1 VYQYREGSIASDLL
15 RADTV
20 ITYLRLLALS
30 SARRANIIRQV
41 LAPLF
46 PPSPTRIGEQEAVP
60 PLSEIL
66 PRAQIGCIDLSLAFA
81 GIEELTLAML
91 DFFFVPLLAEGGNT
105 LAPPSSNT
113 PSFLTTRSQCND
125 HAPSPSRLES
135 LRDLSLE
142 REGALCVVNGWMDK
156 GINKQRVLA
165 GLRSSTT
172 SRMHPSAYNKDALQ
186 YWDYT

>member
-1 VYQYREGSIASDLL
+1 VYPYREGSIAGDLL

-41 LAPLF
+41 RAPLF

-66 PRAQIGCIDLSLAFA
+66 PRAQIGCIDPSLAFA
-81 GIEELTLAML
+81 GIGELALAML
-91 DFFFVPLLAEGGNT
+91 DFFVPLLAEGGNT

-156 GINKQRVLA
+156 GINKQRVSA

-186 YWDYT
+186 CWDYT